1 VVSINASSRV
11 VPVSV
16 HRIEIEAEVPFE
28 TLRRAFEAEVP
39 ALDEEHFRQL
49 VESGAEWKQFVQA
62 AGGNGIHSFV
72 AFWRHYPS
80 SIMRVG
86 GSDAPSASYLIG
98 DYATAAR
105 MFRHDPG
112 VMLYA
117 PLRLELHVNRR
128 GRTVLSVDQPSS
140 QLVSLQNN
148 KITQTGYELD
158 RMLGDLLEELGL
170 PRPEVLRR

>member
-1 VVSINASSRV
+1 VAVN
-11 VPVSV
+11 
-16 HRIEIEAEVPFE
+16 RIEIEAEVPFE
-28 TLRRAFEAEVP
+28 VLRRTFEAEVP
-39 ALDEEHFRQL
+39 VLDDDHFRQL

-62 AGGNGIHSFV
+62 ASGNGIHSFV

-80 SIMRVG
+80 AIMRVG

-117 PLRLELHVNRR
+117 PLRVELHVNRR
-128 GRTVLSVDQPSS
+128 GLTVLSVDQPSS
-140 QLVSLQNN
+140 QLVSLGNN
-148 KITQTGYELD
+148 KITQAGYELD
-158 RMLGDLLEELGL
+158 RMLGDLLEEIGL
-170 PRPEVLRR
+170 PRPEALRR

>member
-1 VVSINASSRV
+1 MAFRATDRV

-16 HRIEIEAEVPFE
+16 NRIEIEAEVPFE

-39 ALDEEHFRQL
+39 PLDEERFREL
-49 VESGAEWKQFVQA
+49 VADGAEWRAFQQA

-72 AFWRHYPS
+72 TFWRNYPS
-80 SIMRVG
+80 AIMKVG
-86 GSDAPSASYLIG
+86 GADIPSASYLIG

-105 MFRHDPG
+105 MFRHDAG

-117 PLRLELHVNRR
+117 PLRLELHANRS
-128 GRTVLSVDQPSS
+128 GGTVLTVDQPSS
-140 QLVSLQNN
+140 QLTSLQNN

-170 PRPEVLRR
+170 PRPAALRR